1 MQVLKQHKRVV
12 LFTISLVAILAMS
25 LFIVFLSTLTSPSQ
39 NYNPGP
45 YIGEVTQY
53 QNQSLTSIS
62 QLNQALISH
71 PDVSIKGV
79 QNINQT
85 TYRLA
90 ITGLVNHTMYYSYD
104 DVVNSFLPHQELAT
118 IICVE
123 GWSSTNLW
131 EGVLLNDLV
140 QQANSNPN
148 ATTLIFNASDG
159 YTTAIPIDSAAQNNY
174 IIAYKINNVTLTPLV
189 GWPFVLIAQDQYGY
203 KWIRWI
209 TEIEVSNDSSYLG
222 FWESRGYPNNAI
234 IR

>member
-1 MQVLKQHKRVV
+1 MQILKQHKRTV
-12 LFTISLVAILAMS
+12 LIAILLVAILVMS
-25 LFIVFLSTLTSPSQ
+25 LFIVFLSTLTSPPQ
-39 NYNPGP
+39 NSNPGP
-45 YIGEVTQY
+45 YLGEVTHY

-71 PDVSIKGV
+71 PDVSIRGV

-90 ITGLVNHTMYYSYD
+90 ITGLVNNTLHYSYD
-104 DVVNSFLPHQELAT
+104 EVVNSFQSHQEVAT

-131 EGVLLNDLV
+131 QGVLVNDLV
-140 QQANSNPN
+140 QQAKISPN

-174 IIAYKINNVTLTPLV
+174 MIAYKINNVTLTPLV
-189 GWPFVLIAQDQYGY
+189 GWPFVLIAQNQYGY

-209 TEIEVSNDSSYLG
+209 TEIKVSNDSSYLG
-222 FWESRGYPNNAI
+222 FWESRGYPNNAT